1 MMMMMM
7 TMMMICTWAHLKPA
21 SQYMMMTM
29 MMMAMMMVMMI
40 AMNVMTMMMTMT
52 EHLVGHPR
60 QIEQQLLN
68 QGRGRMIDCS
78 DHNTSSP
85 ASPILTLLI
94 KISL

>member
-1 MMMMMM
+1 MMMMVVVMVVM
-7 TMMMICTWAHLKPA
+7 VV
-21 SQYMMMTM
+21 
-29 MMMAMMMVMMI
+29 MMVI

-68 QGRGRMIDCS
+68 QGRGRMMDCS
-78 DHNTSSP
+78 DHNTSSS

-94 KISL
+94 KVSL

>member
-1 MMMMMM
+1 MMMMMMM
-7 TMMMICTWAHLKPA
+7 TMMMMTM
-21 SQYMMMTM
+21 MMMTM
-29 MMMAMMMVMMI
+29 MMMTMMVLMMVMMMVMAI

-68 QGRGRMIDCS
+68 QGRGRMMDCS